1 MDTLTHI
8 VVGAAVG
15 DLILGKRVG
24 KKAMFWGA
32 LAGNAPDVDALMN
45 FFVSEVDSLVLHRGI
60 THSIFVSSL
69 VGPLLGWIFSRYH
82 GRSNLL
88 GWMML
93 FTVNLWVHEFLDTC
107 TMYGTGLLLPF
118 SEERFAFNNIFVVD
132 PLYTVPL
139 IVSVLMLVFMKS
151 DYRHRFKFNLAGL
164 AISSSYMVLTFI
176 NHGSA
181 SRALDKTLEK
191 RNISFIS
198 TNTAP
203 TLFNSFLWNVTAQTD
218 SGYWTGYYSVF
229 DDSESVNLYFLP
241 KYAELEKKFD
251 DDETVIK
258 LRHFSKG
265 FGIIRES
272 SSGTYFHDLRFGQ
285 VQGWSDPNSPFGF
298 SFNLSSGADNSMVVQ
313 QGRILGLKQPVFSS
327 MLDRIVSETVSR

>member
-15 DLILGKRVG
+15 ELILGKRVG
-24 KKAMFWGA
+24 KKAMLWGA

-60 THSIFVSSL
+60 THSIFVSAL
-69 VGPLLGWIFSRYH
+69 VGPLLGWFLSRYH

-88 GWMML
+88 GWILL

-107 TMYGTGLLLPF
+107 TMYGTGLLMPL
-118 SEERFAFNNIFVVD
+118 SDERFAFNNIFVVD
-132 PLYTVPL
+132 PIYTTPL
-139 IVSVLMLVFMKS
+139 IVSVAWVLLVKS
-151 DYRHRFKFNLAGL
+151 DHSHRFKLNLAGL
-164 AISSSYMVLTFI
+164 AISSFYMVLTFI
-176 NHGSA
+176 NHGEA
-181 SRALDKTLEK
+181 ACALDKTLEK
-191 RNISFIS
+191 RNINFSN

-229 DDSESVNLYFLP
+229 DDAETVELYFLP
-241 KYAELEKKFD
+241 KIAESEEKFD
-251 DDETVIK
+251 NDETVNK
-258 LRHFSKG
+258 LRRFSKG
-265 FGIIRES
+265 FGIIRETP
-272 SSGTYFHDLRFGQ
+272 SGSYFHDLRFGQ

-298 SFNLSSGADNSMVVQ
+298 SFNLSDGADNSMVVQ

-327 MLDRIVSETVSR
+327 MIDRIVNDPVSR